1 MIIVIWLVLII
12 KQFKKGVLMDNN
24 LFIQYPEM
32 KTLFKLIPSDEQGKK
47 WSATSGEILPETA
60 ALHFIPMEDL
70 VFTEKID
77 GTNMG
82 IRFDYG
88 LITAIQKKNNLCDR
102 NDKSDAFYF
111 ELGDIIAEKI
121 QGLDIDK
128 IESQNNEGILS
139 YPLMNIIIY
148 GELCGVKVQMGG
160 NYFPE
165 RHFIVFDIYDIVYN
179 KFFTWDAI
187 KYFCKLLNLEIV
199 PEIKYDRTDLCVDN
213 VKDFICT
220 QMSVYNSMF
229 GAEGFV
235 VRYRKDTCPIR
246 RWVAKIRKKDFKNK

>member
-1 MIIVIWLVLII
+1 
-12 KQFKKGVLMDNN
+12 MDNS
-24 LFIQYPEM
+24 LFIKYPEM

-47 WSATSGEILPETA
+47 WDATSGEILPETA

-88 LITAIQKKNNLCDR
+88 EVSAIQKRGSVCDR
-102 NDKSDAFYF
+102 NDKGDAFYF
-111 ELGDIIAEKI
+111 ELGDAISEKL
-121 QGLDIDK
+121 QSLNIDK
-128 IESQNNEGILS
+128 IESQNNEGVVS
-139 YPLMNIIIY
+139 YPLANIIIY
-148 GELCGVKVQMGG
+148 GELCGVKVQKGG

-165 RHFIVFDIYDIVYN
+165 RHFIVFDIYDTVNN

-187 KYFCKLLNLEIV
+187 KHFCKLLGLEVV
-199 PEIKYDRTDLCVDN
+199 PEIEYGRTDLCVDN
-213 VKDFICT
+213 VRDFIYT
-220 QMSVYNSMF
+220 QMSVYNPIF

-235 VRYRKDTCPIR
+235 VRYRKDTSPVR
-246 RWVAKIRKKDFKNK
+246 RWMAKIRKKDFKNS

>member
-1 MIIVIWLVLII
+1 
-12 KQFKKGVLMDNN
+12 MDNS
-24 LFIQYPEM
+24 LFIKYPEM

-47 WSATSGEILPETA
+47 WDATSGEILPETA

-88 LITAIQKKNNLCDR
+88 MVTYIQKKNNLCDR
-102 NDKSDAFYF
+102 NDKGDAFYF
-111 ELGDIIAEKI
+111 ELGDAISERI
-121 QGLDIDK
+121 QTLNIDK
-128 IESQNNEGILS
+128 IESQNNEGIVF
-139 YPLMNIIIY
+139 YPLANIIIY
-148 GELCGVKVQMGG
+148 GELCGVKIQKGG

-165 RHFIVFDIYDIVYN
+165 RHFIVFDIYNTVNN

-187 KYFCKLLNLEIV
+187 KYFCDLLGLETVLEIN
-199 PEIKYDRTDLCVDN
+199 YDKPTLNVDD

-220 QMSVYNSMF
+220 QMSVYNSIF

-235 VRYRKDTCPIR
+235 VRYRKDTCPVR
-246 RWVAKIRKKDFKNK
+246 RWMAKIRKKDFKKV